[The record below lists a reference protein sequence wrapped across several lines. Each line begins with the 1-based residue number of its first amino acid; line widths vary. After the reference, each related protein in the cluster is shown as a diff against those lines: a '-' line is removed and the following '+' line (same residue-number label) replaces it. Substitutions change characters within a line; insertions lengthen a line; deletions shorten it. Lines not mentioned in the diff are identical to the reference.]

1 MKFNRTF
8 VVFMAVVCALML
20 AGEVFAANRIEVKV
34 NSEPIVDNT
43 TCGKAGGISFEW
55 DSGSVITVGDRI
67 KIDLDL
73 FGTVN
78 GVTHQVTLCRDIDLV
93 FAPEDPDTIAA
104 VGQPGWQAG
113 DAAAA
118 VDDTRVVYFVEDAS
132 TASTNTIVDSA
143 TGLVNGIY
151 FHIWG
156 NAGNRRLWVDVVG
169 DGDDPNTPAVNEAAQ
184 IIVGTSPGDKFVLK
198 FLDQR
203 TDAFIWHDA
212 DVDASNQDVWVISD
226 DDDPNEPMNGPFNS
240 LTAADVVFNTYCV
253 NVSAWDEGVTAR
265 GTYNAN
271 IDSDNDFFT
280 FIPSN
285 PQIAHNGTFVARTF
299 ERVNCAKA
307 EVGTIPMGAAQ
318 QTDCLFDYETHYGYC
333 PDHLGDHRVMF
344 RNTNSFFPDDYTY
357 TVTLSIM
364 VNGQAA
370 AVDNGVYFT
379 DSHFDVNGT
388 PFTDTGIGFTTR
400 NNMNDICNDA
410 DDIANGAPN
419 VPDEMYPA
427 VIVDG
432 LGWAAGNCVDAN
444 RTRVIRMTYLAG
456 SLMIANDHNYL
467 WIDIPTIAYQTEGV
481 NAVTSGDRVT
491 VRVEVTGQNV
501 TQDPCGGRSFS
512 FSDDVS
518 VGTFVS
524 DCGQNFSVVFPY
536 LTAVSDWWSGLAI
549 TNMGNIAGTAD
560 IYVYETDGDTAQ
572 IMGMAMP
579 AHSIKAWTLG
589 DAASQLY
596 GQAGLVTNF
605 VSGDAMLGDAR
616 SYIVVCSDFNIDGF
630 CLLGNQEYGYAQGYL
645 PRTTLSPEECN

>member
-8 VVFMAVVCALML
+8 VVLMAVVCALML
-20 AGEVFAANRIEVKV
+20 AGDVFAANRIEVKV

-43 TCGKAGGISFEW
+43 TCGKAGGLSFEW
-55 DSGSVITVGDRI
+55 DAGSVIRVGDRI

-93 FAPEDPDTIAA
+93 FAPEDPDTIGT
-104 VGQPGWQAG
+104 VSQPGWQAG
-113 DAAAA
+113 DAAGL
-118 VDDTRVVYFVEDAS
+118 VDDQRVVYFIEDS
-132 TASTNTIVDSA
+132 TGAVINNQIVDSGA
-143 TGLVNGIY
+143 GLANGIY

-169 DGDDPNTPAVNEAAQ
+169 DGETAVGAGDMAR
-184 IIVGTSPGDKFVLK
+184 IIVGTDPGDKFVIK
-198 FLDQR
+198 FLDQ
-203 TDAFIWHDA
+203 DIDNFIWHDG

-226 DDDPNEPMNGPFNS
+226 DDDPNEPMNGPFAN
-240 LTAADVVFNTYCV
+240 LTAADVVWNTYCV

-285 PQIAHNGTFVARTF
+285 PQVAHNGTFVARTF

-307 EVGTIPMGAAQ
+307 VVGTIPMGSAQ

-344 RNTNSFFPDDYTY
+344 RNTNSYFPDNYTY
-357 TVTLSIM
+357 TVTLSIL

-370 AVDNGVYFT
+370 AIDNGVYFT
-379 DSHFDVNGT
+379 DSHIDVNGVA
-388 PFTDTGIGFTTR
+388 FTDTGIGFTTR
-400 NNMNDICNDA
+400 NNMNDICTDP

-427 VIVDG
+427 VIADG
-432 LGWAAGNCVDAN
+432 LGWAAGNCVDSN
-444 RTRVIRMTYLAG
+444 RTRVIRMTYPAG
-456 SLMIANDHNYL
+456 SLQIAADHNYL

-491 VRVEVTGQNV
+491 VRVEVTGNNV

-512 FSDDVS
+512 FNEDIS

-536 LTAVSDWWSGLAI
+536 LTDVGDWWSGLAI
-549 TNMGNIAGTAD
+549 TNMGNIAGSAD
-560 IYVYETDGDTAQ
+560 IYVYEADGDTAQ
-572 IMGMAMP
+572 LQNVAMA
-579 AHSIKAWTLG
+579 AHTIKAWTLG
-589 DAASQLY
+589 SGANQLY
-596 GQAGLVTNF
+596 GQAGLTTNF
-605 VSGDAMLGDAR
+605 VSGDAVLGDVR

-645 PRTTLSPEECN
+645 PRTTLAPEECD